1 MAEFKLGLL
10 TDLLDMYERLESYVF
25 LTVEEKRE
33 IMESVS
39 DAIQI
44 TEEEFG
50 KRIDDSRTIGY
61 NTNVGDAWHK
71 ASKIIKKYLQ
81 GEKLAKS
88 LRMKGEAWVNLHKW
102 SSEQLEN
109 EGIEI
114 EQINERLEKMTSIRR
129 KFLRPKE

>member
-33 IMESVS
+33 IIESVS

-50 KRIDDSRTIGY
+50 ERIDGSRNIGH

-71 ASKIIKKYLQ
+71 ASKTIEKYLQ

-88 LRMKGEAWVNLHKW
+88 LSMKGEAWVNMHKW

-109 EGIEI
+109 EDIEI
-114 EQINERLEKMTSIRR
+114 EQIKERLEKMTSIRR
-129 KFLRPKE
+129 KFRRPKD